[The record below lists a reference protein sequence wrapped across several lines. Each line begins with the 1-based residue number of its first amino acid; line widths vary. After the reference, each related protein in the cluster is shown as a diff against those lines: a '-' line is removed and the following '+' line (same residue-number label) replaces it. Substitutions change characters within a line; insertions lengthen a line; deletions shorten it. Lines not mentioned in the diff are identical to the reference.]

1 MRYGAL
7 SAKMASG
14 VRRLFDSN
22 LKVHFAGSDGQKN
35 FHVAL
40 KAAQTNY
47 RLYSCYKY
55 ILKKQPD
62 ADFRLPENHVIRQEV
77 QGNRHVIQDS
87 GLFTLMFGADK
98 GKPQNRETLTMWQD
112 KLIAFVQQNRLNAT
126 CVEIDC
132 QKILGVEEAW
142 YFRERMRRLLKNRQI
157 NVFHFEDGRE
167 GLDKL
172 IEFSDYLAISVPEMR
187 IVKPKTFR
195 QDVRYLTHYIKDRK
209 PEIDIH
215 LLGCT
220 DMAMIEQNSFCTSAD
235 STSWLAG
242 VKYGYI
248 DDGFRTSHINY
259 FRKEIFEERLKEVR
273 RIAAEVGV
281 QMSDRSFAHS
291 TNASICATICKKKYE
306 RAAGP
311 QN

>member
-77 QGNRHVIQDS
+77 QGNRHVI
-87 GLFTLMFGADK
+87 
-98 GKPQNRETLTMWQD
+98 
-112 KLIAFVQQNRLNAT
+112 
-126 CVEIDC
+126 
-132 QKILGVEEAW
+132 
-142 YFRERMRRLLKNRQI
+142 
-157 NVFHFEDGRE
+157 
-167 GLDKL
+167 
-172 IEFSDYLAISVPEMR
+172 
-187 IVKPKTFR
+187 
-195 QDVRYLTHYIKDRK
+195 
-209 PEIDIH
+209 
-215 LLGCT
+215 
-220 DMAMIEQNSFCTSAD
+220 
-235 STSWLAG
+235 
-242 VKYGYI
+242 
-248 DDGFRTSHINY
+248 FRTAHINY